1 MAPNA
6 RSFSIDVMS
15 RILSALAEN
24 EQLKRTNLAG
34 KTSLNYIVC
43 MKYVKLMKALSLVD
57 YATEDS
63 NEIHVTEAGK
73 RFNDSLSIY
82 LKDRSSPEDA
92 GKLSMDLEPLEQVS
106 SRNSSLTPEM
116 KLPARNDGESKKGPN
131 EGPTKIMLIDDEPDA
146 LLTYKLF
153 LTEAGYVVDTYLNAG
168 DALRRLD
175 SVDAGNY
182 ELIISDIRMPG
193 INGLKLYQKVKDMN
207 KNLKFIFI
215 TALDAIDEL
224 LSIMQDIEPEQII
237 RKPVDKNRFMQ
248 IVNKAVENSP
258 PIVQNR
264 RLSN

>member
-6 RSFSIDVMS
+6 RSFSIEVMS

-57 YATEDS
+57 YASEDS
-63 NEIHVTEAGK
+63 NEIHITEIGK

-82 LKDRSSPEDA
+82 LKDRSDPDA
-92 GKLSMDLEPLEQVS
+92 GGLSLDLKQLEQVS

-116 KLPARNDGESKKGPN
+116 KEPARNAGDSGKGSN
-131 EGPTKIMLIDDEPDA
+131 EGSARVMLIDDEPDA

-153 LTEAGYVVDTYLNAG
+153 LTDAGYVVDTYANAS
-168 DALRRLD
+168 DALHRLA
-175 SVDAGNY
+175 SAEASSYKLV
-182 ELIISDIRMPG
+182 ISDIRMPG
-193 INGLKLYQKVKDMN
+193 INGLKLYQKVREMD
-207 KNLKFIFI
+207 KNFKFIFI
-215 TALDAIDEL
+215 TALDAVDEL
-224 LSIMQDIEPEQII
+224 VSIMPDVEPEQIV
-237 RKPVDKNRFMQ
+237 RKPVDKKRFMQ
-248 IVNKAVENSP
+248 IVSKAVEDRP
-258 PIVQNR
+258 QIVQRR